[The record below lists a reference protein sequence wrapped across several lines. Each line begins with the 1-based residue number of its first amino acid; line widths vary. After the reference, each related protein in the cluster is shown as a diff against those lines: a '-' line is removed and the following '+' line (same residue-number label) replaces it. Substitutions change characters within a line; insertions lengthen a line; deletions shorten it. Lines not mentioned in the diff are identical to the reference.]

1 MDLYDEEAEMSA
13 IQFDVFGE
21 ACQLFPPGDDP
32 PTEDDDGTL
41 VTAII
46 DLGIAVLNDYG
57 DITDHRDEAVLPK
70 GLIPLK
76 SLHQG
81 QARWLIRSQ
90 KTGRLYQL
98 AHLLRADPYEERFLI
113 FAQN

>member
-1 MDLYDEEAEMSA
+1 MDLYDDEVEMSA

-21 ACQLFPPGDDP
+21 ACQLFPPSSTP
-32 PTEDDDGTL
+32 PSEADEGT
-41 VTAII
+41 VIRAII

-57 DITDHRDEAVLPK
+57 DITDHRDEAVLPA

-81 QARWLIRSQ
+81 QPRWRIRRE
-90 KTGRLYQL
+90 KDGRLYQL
-98 AHLLRADPYEERFLI
+98 AHLLKADAYEERFLI
-113 FAQN
+113 FAEN